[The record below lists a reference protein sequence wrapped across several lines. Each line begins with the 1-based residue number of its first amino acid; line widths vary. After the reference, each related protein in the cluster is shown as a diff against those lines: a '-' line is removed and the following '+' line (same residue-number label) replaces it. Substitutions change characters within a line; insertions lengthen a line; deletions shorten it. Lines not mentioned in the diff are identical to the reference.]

1 MTTGQVD
8 NSSKKSIE
16 KENDATPVSS
26 TSVRVSIED
35 TGIGLSKETRD
46 TLFQPF
52 KQAQRMAGGTGL
64 GLFSLSKRME
74 ALGNLIHMYIY
85 ICIYIY
91 IYKYIYKYI
100 YIYINIYIYVYMG
113 YLVYPSV

>member
-1 MTTGQVD
+1 MTTGRVD
-8 NSSKKSIE
+8 NSSTKIE
-16 KENDATPVSS
+16 KGNDATPVSS
-26 TSVRVSIED
+26 ASVRVSIED

-74 ALGNLIHMYIY
+74 ALGNKNNGFIYIYLYMYIY
-85 ICIYIY
+85 YE
-91 IYKYIYKYI
+91 
-100 YIYINIYIYVYMG
+100 
-113 YLVYPSV
+113 LR